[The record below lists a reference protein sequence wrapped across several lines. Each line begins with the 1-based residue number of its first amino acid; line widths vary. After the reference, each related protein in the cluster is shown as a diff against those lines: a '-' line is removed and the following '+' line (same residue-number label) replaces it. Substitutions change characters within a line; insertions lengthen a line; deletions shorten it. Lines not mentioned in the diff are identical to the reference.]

1 VAESIS
7 WLLPSLRCPDCAAQ
21 LAMAGDGLV
30 CRSRHE
36 FPVIDGVPVLLPSS
50 DAPGVAEQHASQRE
64 FYDQVFSAGGAYSL
78 ALWQDAYVRRLKP
91 LWEANAGAPFLD
103 VGAGGDA
110 YTVIEAARSGM
121 LGVGCDLSLEAMR
134 RAHRLSV
141 GEGFAGRC
149 AFVVCLAERL
159 PFAEATFGTA
169 SAVHVLEHL
178 VDDRGAAGEL
188 ARVCKPGAK
197 VFIGVPNTF
206 DKMPA
211 LLRPIY
217 RWHDRRIGHLRQYSG
232 DSLQALA
239 RDAGL
244 EPVRLTF
251 SAHWVKVWQLAIHVV
266 AGKLHI
272 KDDALWWWLE
282 ERDRGAGSRDNGLHL
297 NLLTERRGLASGP
310 TEMPFHG

>member
-1 VAESIS
+1 VFVAESIF
-7 WLLPSLRCPDCAAQ
+7 WLLPSLRCPDCTGA
-21 LAMAGDGLV
+21 LSIAGDGLA
-30 CRSRHE
+30 CSSGHQ

-64 FYDQVFSAGGAYSL
+64 FYDQVFSGGGAYSL
-78 ALWQDAYVRRLKP
+78 ALWQSAYVSRLKP
-91 LWEANAGAPFLD
+91 LWAANPGAPFLD

-110 YTVIEAARSGM
+110 YTVIEAARSGL
-121 LGVGCDLSLEAMR
+121 LGAGCDLSLEAMR
-134 RAHRLSV
+134 RARRLAV
-141 GEGFAGRC
+141 GEGFAERC
-149 AFVVCLAERL
+149 AFLVCLAERL
-159 PFAEATFGTA
+159 PFAEGTFGTA

-178 VDDRGAAGEL
+178 VDDRGAAAEL
-188 ARVCKPGAK
+188 ARVSRPGAK

-232 DSLQALA
+232 ERLQALA

-251 SAHWVKVWQLAIHVV
+251 SAHWVKVWQLAIHLV
-266 AGKLHI
+266 AEKLHI
-272 KDDALWWWLE
+272 KDDALWWWFE
-282 ERDRGAGSRDNGLHL
+282 ERDRRAGGRDNGLHL
-297 NLLTERRGLASGP
+297 NLLAERR
-310 TEMPFHG
+310 